1 MSWCRWQ
8 KDCWINYIRIL
19 CTIMLL
25 YDRILNFTKL
35 LKILFFY
42 YAVSFMVS
50 NPVLFWLHLVHC
62 GMGGL
67 CRHILT
73 CAVFDRCKCPKRRF

>member
-35 LKILFFY
+35 LKILFFLLCSIIY
-42 YAVSFMVS
+42 GFESCTVLAALGPLWHGGSVSTDI
-50 NPVLFWLHLVHC
+50 N
-62 GMGGL
+62 L
-67 CRHILT
+67 C
-73 CAVFDRCKCPKRRF
+73 CC